1 MIRLLVA
8 DDHALVRGGLC
19 RLLESKEDI
28 QVVAE
33 AGNGHEA
40 VSLCR
45 EHKPDVV
52 LLDLDLPDIDG
63 LEVTRQIMSFQPG
76 VRVLILT
83 MHDSEEYANR
93 AIQAGAAGFIIK
105 GVSPKEL
112 PEAVRRVAAGNTY
125 ITPSIMERM
134 IMRRINHD
142 DNPLERL
149 SERELQV
156 LVKLAQGKEIR
167 DITDELSLS
176 PSTVGTYKKRI
187 FEKLEFN
194 NMAELIRFAMKN
206 KLIDNFE

>member
-1 MIRLLVA
+1 MIRVLVA
-8 DDHALVRGGLC
+8 DDHALVRGGLS

-28 QVVAE
+28 EVVAE
-33 AGNGHEA
+33 AGTGHEA
-40 VSLCR
+40 VALCR
-45 EHKPDVV
+45 EHRPDVV

-63 LEVTRQIMSFQPG
+63 LEVTRQIMSFQSS

-105 GVSPKEL
+105 GVPPQEL

-125 ITPSIMERM
+125 ITPSVMERM
-134 IMRRINHD
+134 IMRRRDHEE
-142 DNPLERL
+142 NPLERL

-156 LVKLAQGKEIR
+156 LVKLSQGKEIR
-167 DITDELSLS
+167 DITEELSLS

-187 FEKLEFN
+187 FEKLEIN
-194 NMAELIRFAMKN
+194 NMAELIRFAMKH

>member
-1 MIRLLVA
+1 
-8 DDHALVRGGLC
+8 
-19 RLLESKEDI
+19 
-28 QVVAE
+28 
-33 AGNGHEA
+33 
-40 VSLCR
+40 
-45 EHKPDVV
+45 
-52 LLDLDLPDIDG
+52 
-63 LEVTRQIMSFQPG
+63 

-105 GVSPKEL
+105 GVSPREL
-112 PEAVRRVAAGNTY
+112 PEAVRRVASGNTY
-125 ITPSIMERM
+125 ITPSVMERM
-134 IMRRINHD
+134 IMRRHSQEP
-142 DNPLERL
+142 NPLERL

-187 FEKLEFN
+187 FEKLDLN
-194 NMAELIRFAMKN
+194 NMAELIRFAMKH